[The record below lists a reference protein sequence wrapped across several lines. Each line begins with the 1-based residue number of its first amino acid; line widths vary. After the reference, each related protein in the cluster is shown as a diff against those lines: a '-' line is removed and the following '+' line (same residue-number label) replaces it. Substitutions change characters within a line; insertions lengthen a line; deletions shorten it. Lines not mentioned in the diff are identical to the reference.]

1 MPLRSSP
8 RTRRKAR
15 LEGFQTVWI
24 IAVRVRAYR
33 GSESFIHK
41 INIIASALVQ
51 VDEASDFGRSM
62 ISLMPTIPVTKQ
74 H

>member
-15 LEGFQTVWI
+15 LEGFQTLI
-24 IAVRVRAYR
+24 LAVRAER

-51 VDEASDFGRSM
+51 VDEATDFGRSM
-62 ISLMPTIPVTKQ
+62 ISLMPTIPVSKT